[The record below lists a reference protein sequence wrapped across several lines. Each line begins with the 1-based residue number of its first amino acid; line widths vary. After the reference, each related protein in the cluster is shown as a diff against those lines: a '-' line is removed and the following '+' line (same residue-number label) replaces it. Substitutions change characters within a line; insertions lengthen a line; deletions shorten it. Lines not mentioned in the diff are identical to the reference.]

1 MKTTI
6 VAEIGSNWEGKLSI
20 AKKIISECKS
30 AGADAVK
37 FQMWRATDLYSE
49 NHPEWSTI
57 KKSELTFA
65 KAIKIKQICDD
76 LKIEF
81 MCSVFYPEAVTFL
94 ESLGVNRYKIASRT
108 CLLKDPFAIETLQKK
123 ASTKKPVIISMGMGG
138 SKKKLENILLKNNI
152 TFCYCI
158 SDYPLNFNKINW
170 KKAVNFD
177 GFSDHTIG
185 FDIPI
190 AAIAIGARVIEKHF
204 TLDKNMEGWDHKMSA
219 TPEELSVICAANK
232 RINSA
237 MGTFRITANESSEQR
252 SEFRRSITTSKK
264 LKKDHIIVESDLSY
278 KRPGTGISP
287 EYRDVLIG
295 RKLKNDLD
303 DDVLIKYDD
312 LV

>member
-1 MKTTI
+1 MLKTI
-6 VAEIGSNWEGKLSI
+6 IIAEIGSNWEGKLSI

-49 NHPEWSTI
+49 THPEWSTI
-57 KKSELTFA
+57 KKSELTFD

-138 SKKKLENILLKNNI
+138 NKRKIEKIFLKNNV

-158 SDYPLNFNKINW
+158 SDYPLNFDKINW
-170 KKAVNFD
+170 KKAVIFD
-177 GFSDHTIG
+177 GFSDHTMNIT
-185 FDIPI
+185 
-190 AAIAIGARVIEKHF
+190 AAILFTLLKKQKKSKQIIIEKH
-204 TLDKNMEGWDHKMSA
+204 
-219 TPEELSVICAANK
+219 V
-232 RINSA
+232 
-237 MGTFRITANESSEQR
+237 
-252 SEFRRSITTSKK
+252 
-264 LKKDHIIVESDLSY
+264 
-278 KRPGTGISP
+278 
-287 EYRDVLIG
+287 
-295 RKLKNDLD
+295 KLKNSKGPDASTSIDTTQLSN
-303 DDVLIKYDD
+303 LIYHVRLIEKTNF
-312 LV
+312 